1 MRQATTAA
9 ATTSR
14 QAARAT
20 YTSTAA
26 PTAAVA
32 HTTATQSCRTQ
43 ATRVGTHSSSRR
55 SSLITCFISCHTF
68 STALLLLLCLLLA
81 GTAQAATK
89 LTSRSSNG
97 SNNTTTTST
106 GAGQA
111 TAAGAQQQATPV
123 WDHAID
129 LNEDFRIL
137 WQIINQDITF
147 EIQARTLGY
156 VGFGFSPDGNVA
168 GADMAIGW
176 VDKGQTYFQVSD
188 KIKKIRGNPKTQREK
203 PYTQQK
209 GSFFFCL
216 DHFSFSSG
224 YIFIFQCVQPEIKAA
239 LN

>member
-1 MRQATTAA
+1 M
-9 ATTSR
+9 
-14 QAARAT
+14 
-20 YTSTAA
+20 
-26 PTAAVA
+26 A
-32 HTTATQSCRTQ
+32 HTTATQSCRTR

-81 GTAQAATK
+81 AGTAQAATK
-89 LTSRSSNG
+89 LTSRSSN
-97 SNNTTTTST
+97 NNTTTTST

-188 KIKKIRGNPKTQREK
+188 KINQIRGNPKHREKK

-209 GSFFFCL
+209 GSSFFF
-216 DHFSFSSG
+216 F
-224 YIFIFQCVQPEIKAA
+224 A
-239 LN
+239 